1 MNIHCWFPLGLTGL
15 ISLQSRDS
23 QESSPTPQFKAS
35 ILWYSAFMVQPSH
48 LYMTTGKTIALPVRT
63 FVSKVMSLL
72 SRFVITFLSRSKCL
86 LISWLQSSSTVIL
99 ESKKIKSVTA
109 STISPSVYHE
119 VVRPNANIFIFWM
132 LNFKPAFSFSS
143 FTHIKRLFSSSL
155 LSAIRVASSAHLRLL
170 DLSPSNLDS
179 SLWFIQPS
187 ILHDVLCL
195 EVK

>member
-1 MNIHCWFPLGLTGL
+1 
-15 ISLQSRDS
+15 
-23 QESSPTPQFKAS
+23 
-35 ILWYSAFMVQPSH
+35 
-48 LYMTTGKTIALPVRT
+48 
-63 FVSKVMSLL
+63 MSLL

-143 FTHIKRLFSSSL
+143 FTHIKRLFSSSS
-155 LSAIRVASSAHLRLL
+155 LSAISVVSSAYLRMLIFIPAVL
-170 DLSPSNLDS
+170 IPACDS
-179 SLWFIQPS
+179 SHTHPYIFVYFIFCLLYFPF
-187 ILHDVLCL
+187 ILTTSWYNRFICSLCYL
-195 EVK
+195 S